1 MGGLDGGG
9 NGRDRSGKFAK
20 GNAGG
25 PGRPSRAVERDY
37 LAALSD
43 RCPPDVWA
51 EVVDRAVED
60 ARKGDAAARAWLSKY
75 LLGGYGTASH
85 PMGLCGLLSRDE
97 QMGELLRDVL

>member
-1 MGGLDGGG
+1 MGRIDGAG
-9 NGRDRSGKFAK
+9 NGRDRGGKFAK
-20 GNAGG
+20 GNPGG

-37 LAALSD
+37 LAMLSD
-43 RCPPDVWA
+43 RCPPEVWA

-85 PMGLCGLLSRDE
+85 PMGLNSLLTPDE
-97 QMGELLRDVL
+97 RIAALVRDVV